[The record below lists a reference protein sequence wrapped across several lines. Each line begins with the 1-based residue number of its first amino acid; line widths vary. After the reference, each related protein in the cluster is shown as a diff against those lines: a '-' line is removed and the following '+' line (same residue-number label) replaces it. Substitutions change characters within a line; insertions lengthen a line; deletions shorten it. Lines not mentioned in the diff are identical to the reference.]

1 MEIVLFQMQQYPT
14 LTPERVQLLQV
25 LTRVLF
31 GLDASDEALVFKCS
45 EKIYQEMPSLVIRCF
60 IDEEGMIGHLNIYH
74 VVKHLQQLT
83 ANKPTVFERNELVL
97 QYLSVVTP
105 HLASFAATDVALD
118 HNLSHTLA
126 VLYID
131 SIHDLMKRECV
142 VKNEECE
149 CVVKNEECDSN
160 PENENCD
167 SVVKNEK
174 CDSVVKS
181 DNHNPN
187 AENDTHNTNPKM
199 ENHSTAENS
208 PSENEKRIASLRAS
222 LQNLLRTNRCYLP
235 DLLLS
240 MIKED
245 ELLEE
250 RCVPPSLPPSSLDP
264 LRADAP
270 PRGGAHHPS
279 VQAAVGRQGAGVLRR
294 SGEEGRGGGP
304 ASLSPS
310 PPPACSVVLDH
321 Q

>member
-45 EKIYQEMPSLVIRCF
+45 EKIYQEMPSQVIRCF

-142 VKNEECE
+142 VKNENHDSNPE
-149 CVVKNEECDSN
+149 NEKCDSNPENEKCDSN
-160 PENENCD
+160 PENENHD
-167 SVVKNEK
+167 SVVTN
-174 CDSVVKS
+174 S
-181 DNHNPN
+181 
-187 AENDTHNTNPKM
+187 THNFNT
-199 ENHSTAENS
+199 ENS

-250 RCVPPSLPPSSLDP
+250 RCVPSSLPP
-264 LRADAP
+264 
-270 PRGGAHHPS
+270 HI
-279 VQAAVGRQGAGVLRR
+279 
-294 SGEEGRGGGP
+294 
-304 ASLSPS
+304 
-310 PPPACSVVLDH
+310 
-321 Q
+321 

>member
-149 CVVKNEECDSN
+149 CVVKSENHDSNPENEECDSN
-160 PENENCD
+160 PENEKHD
-167 SVVKNEK
+167 SVATN
-174 CDSVVKS
+174 ST
-181 DNHNPN
+181 HNPN
-187 AENDTHNTNPKM
+187 TEN
-199 ENHSTAENS
+199 STAENS

-250 RCVPPSLPPSSLDP
+250 RCVPPSLPP
-264 LRADAP
+264 
-270 PRGGAHHPS
+270 HP
-279 VQAAVGRQGAGVLRR
+279 
-294 SGEEGRGGGP
+294 
-304 ASLSPS
+304 
-310 PPPACSVVLDH
+310 
-321 Q
+321 

>member
-45 EKIYQEMPSLVIRCF
+45 EKIYQEMPSQVIRCF

-131 SIHDLMKRECV
+131 SIHDLMKRGC
-142 VKNEECE
+142 
-149 CVVKNEECDSN
+149 
-160 PENENCD
+160 
-167 SVVKNEK
+167 VVKNEK
-174 CDSVVKS
+174 CDSNPENEERDTVVKNEKHDS
-181 DNHNPN
+181 VATNSTHNP
-187 AENDTHNTNPKM
+187 NPKM
-199 ENHSTAENS
+199 ENHSNTENS

-250 RCVPPSLPPSSLDP
+250 RCVPPSLHPSSLDP

-270 PRGGAHHPS
+270 PRGGTHHPS

-304 ASLSPS
+304 AGLSPS

>member
-45 EKIYQEMPSLVIRCF
+45 EKIYQEMPSQVIRCF

-131 SIHDLMKRECV
+131 SIHDLMKRGCV

-149 CVVKNEECDSN
+149 CVVKSENHDSNPENEECDSN
-160 PENENCD
+160 PENEKHD
-167 SVVKNEK
+167 SVATN
-174 CDSVVKS
+174 ST
-181 DNHNPN
+181 HNPN
-187 AENDTHNTNPKM
+187 TEN
-199 ENHSTAENS
+199 STAENS

-235 DLLLS
+235 DLLLN

-250 RCVPPSLPPSSLDP
+250 RCVPPSLP
-264 LRADAP
+264 
-270 PRGGAHHPS
+270 HHP
-279 VQAAVGRQGAGVLRR
+279 
-294 SGEEGRGGGP
+294 
-304 ASLSPS
+304 
-310 PPPACSVVLDH
+310 
-321 Q
+321 

>member
-142 VKNEECE
+142 VKNEEC
-149 CVVKNEECDSN
+149 DSN
-160 PENENCD
+160 PENENHD
-167 SVVKNEK
+167 SV
-174 CDSVVKS
+174 
-181 DNHNPN
+181 
-187 AENDTHNTNPKM
+187 ATNDTYNPNPKM

-270 PRGGAHHPS
+270 SRGGAHHPS

-304 ASLSPS
+304 AGLSPS
-310 PPPACSVVLDH
+310 PPPACSVVLGH

>member
-45 EKIYQEMPSLVIRCF
+45 EKIYQEMPSQVIRCF

-142 VKNEECE
+142 VKNEKCE
-149 CVVKNEECDSN
+149 CVVKSENHDSN
-160 PENENCD
+160 PENEECD
-167 SVVKNEK
+167 SVAMN
-174 CDSVVKS
+174 
-181 DNHNPN
+181 DNHNSNP
-187 AENDTHNTNPKM
+187 ENSTHNPNPKM
-199 ENHSTAENS
+199 ENHSNTENS

-235 DLLLS
+235 DLLLN

-250 RCVPPSLPPSSLDP
+250 RCVPPSLPPIIPRSST
-264 LRADAP
+264 
-270 PRGGAHHPS
+270 RGCT
-279 VQAAVGRQGAGVLRR
+279 VTWRR
-294 SGEEGRGGGP
+294 S
-304 ASLSPS
+304 PS
-310 PPPACSVVLDH
+310 FCSSSSRSTRRWSTAPKW
-321 Q
+321 

>member
-131 SIHDLMKRECV
+131 SIHDLMKRGCV

-149 CVVKNEECDSN
+149 CAVKNEERDSN
-160 PENENCD
+160 PENEKHD
-167 SVVKNEK
+167 SVATN
-174 CDSVVKS
+174 ST
-181 DNHNPN
+181 HNP
-187 AENDTHNTNPKM
+187 NPKM

-250 RCVPPSLPPSSLDP
+250 RCVPPSLP
-264 LRADAP
+264 
-270 PRGGAHHPS
+270 HHP
-279 VQAAVGRQGAGVLRR
+279 
-294 SGEEGRGGGP
+294 
-304 ASLSPS
+304 
-310 PPPACSVVLDH
+310 
-321 Q
+321 

>member
-83 ANKPTVFERNELVL
+83 ASKPTVFERNELVL

-131 SIHDLMKRECV
+131 SIHDLMKRECES
-142 VKNEECE
+142 EERE
-149 CVVKNEECDSN
+149 C
-160 PENENCD
+160 
-167 SVVKNEK
+167 VVKNEK
-174 CDSVVKS
+174 CDSVVTN

-187 AENDTHNTNPKM
+187 TEN
-199 ENHSTAENS
+199 STAENS

-250 RCVPPSLPPSSLDP
+250 RCVPPSLPP
-264 LRADAP
+264 
-270 PRGGAHHPS
+270 HP
-279 VQAAVGRQGAGVLRR
+279 
-294 SGEEGRGGGP
+294 
-304 ASLSPS
+304 
-310 PPPACSVVLDH
+310 
-321 Q
+321 

>member
-142 VKNEECE
+142 VKNE
-149 CVVKNEECDSN
+149 
-160 PENENCD
+160 
-167 SVVKNEK
+167 K
-174 CDSVVKS
+174 CDSVVTN
-181 DNHNPN
+181 DNHNAN
-187 AENDTHNTNPKM
+187 AENDNHNSNT
-199 ENHSTAENS
+199 ENSTAENS
-208 PSENEKRIASLRAS
+208 PSENEKRIASLRTS
-222 LQNLLRTNRCYLP
+222 LQNLLRTNHCYLP

-250 RCVPPSLPPSSLDP
+250 RCVPPSLPP
-264 LRADAP
+264 
-270 PRGGAHHPS
+270 HP
-279 VQAAVGRQGAGVLRR
+279 
-294 SGEEGRGGGP
+294 
-304 ASLSPS
+304 
-310 PPPACSVVLDH
+310 
-321 Q
+321 

>member
-131 SIHDLMKRECV
+131 SIHDLMTRECESE
-142 VKNEECE
+142 K
-149 CVVKNEECDSN
+149 S
-160 PENENCD
+160 D
-167 SVVKNEK
+167 SVVKNEN
-174 CDSVVKS
+174 CDSITTNDTHNPNPENS
-181 DNHNPN
+181 THNPNPENSTHNPN
-187 AENDTHNTNPKM
+187 AKD
-199 ENHSTAENS
+199 S

-235 DLLLS
+235 DRLLS
-240 MIKED
+240 MVKED

-250 RCVPPSLPPSSLDP
+250 RCVPPSLPP
-264 LRADAP
+264 
-270 PRGGAHHPS
+270 HP
-279 VQAAVGRQGAGVLRR
+279 
-294 SGEEGRGGGP
+294 
-304 ASLSPS
+304 
-310 PPPACSVVLDH
+310 
-321 Q
+321 

>member
-45 EKIYQEMPSLVIRCF
+45 EKIYQEMPSQVIRCF

-149 CVVKNEECDSN
+149 CVVKS
-160 PENENCD
+160 ENHD
-167 SVVKNEK
+167 SV
-174 CDSVVKS
+174 
-181 DNHNPN
+181 
-187 AENDTHNTNPKM
+187 ATNDTYNPNPKM

-250 RCVPPSLPPSSLDP
+250 RCVPPSLPP
-264 LRADAP
+264 
-270 PRGGAHHPS
+270 HP
-279 VQAAVGRQGAGVLRR
+279 
-294 SGEEGRGGGP
+294 
-304 ASLSPS
+304 
-310 PPPACSVVLDH
+310 
-321 Q
+321 